1 MGKIIATYTVSVQ
14 LCSNLIYNKNAIAS
28 DVVLIINLDI
38 ILFVITQSNRG
49 GPLENLQSQ
58 FSEIRVKKSRRIR
71 NTFPHKV
78 ISEWNFGM

>member
-38 ILFVITQSNRG
+38 ILFVITDNQIEEVHSKTYNHSSLR
-49 GPLENLQSQ
+49 
-58 FSEIRVKKSRRIR
+58 
-71 NTFPHKV
+71 
-78 ISEWNFGM
+78 